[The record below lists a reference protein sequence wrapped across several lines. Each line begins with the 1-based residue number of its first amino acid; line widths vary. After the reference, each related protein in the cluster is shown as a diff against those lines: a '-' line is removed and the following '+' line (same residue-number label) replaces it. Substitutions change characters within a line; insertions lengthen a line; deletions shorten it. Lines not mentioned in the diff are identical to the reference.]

1 MVVEAEGGG
10 EGSTVAR
17 QSDEESALSPQDL
30 LPQGSGPKTQN
41 TTRQRPLPLLVRRAV
56 YRRSRGVCQHR
67 MPGRSPLWSDEDAG
81 DRPCGAARAE
91 GGMISLISPWFVGST
106 MYVGL

>member
-1 MVVEAEGGG
+1 MVVEAVGGG

-41 TTRQRPLPLLVRRAV
+41 TTRRRPLPAMVRREV
-56 YRRSRGVCQHR
+56 YRQSRGVCQHR
-67 MPGRSPLWSDEDAG
+67 MPEGRDEDAR
-81 DRPCGAARAE
+81 DRPSGDARAWRA
-91 GGMISLISPWFVGST
+91 G
-106 MYVGL
+106 